1 MSHTRT
7 PGRDRSSRSRL
18 LPARIIPTYEHTV
31 LSAALAQS
39 EKTNCT
45 PSLAKQ
51 QFGNR
56 LIIRS
61 HKQQCTPRV
70 GSRSS
75 HVRSEQVRTF
85 LEWTVRGH
93 GNKQSVHGPS
103 MHSMDSVDC
112 HRLLWATV
120 GHNGPQWATTRRTCE
135 QVRTL
140 PVPLEHVLC
149 QCCSQPVQASNADRK
164 QTSTQGDACLF
175 PPIAI
180 AAIASLQR
188 KEGLASP
195 AKQEAKLG

>member
-1 MSHTRT
+1 MRCHSRGLRHFLASMIDSEASGKGETPGRSASLTRSKPMVMKERSLRSKAQGGIQFGRATRT
-7 PGRDRSSRSRL
+7 PGPDRSSRSRL

-75 HVRSEQVRTF
+75 HVRSER
-85 LEWTVRGH
+85 
-93 GNKQSVHGPS
+93 
-103 MHSMDSVDC
+103 
-112 HRLLWATV
+112 
-120 GHNGPQWATTRRTCE
+120 
-135 QVRTL
+135 
-140 PVPLEHVLC
+140 
-149 QCCSQPVQASNADRK
+149 
-164 QTSTQGDACLF
+164 
-175 PPIAI
+175 
-180 AAIASLQR
+180 
-188 KEGLASP
+188 
-195 AKQEAKLG
+195 

>member
-75 HVRSEQVRTF
+75 HVRSEHVRSEQVRTF
-85 LEWTVRGH
+85 AADCSWPGQQTVSPG
-93 GNKQSVHGPS
+93 SVHALNGL
-103 MHSMDSVDC
+103 C
-112 HRLLWATV
+112 GLLLITTLIIDYF
-120 GHNGPQWATTRRTCE
+120 GPQWATMGHSGPRRAE
-135 QVRTL
+135 PANKFAL
-140 PVPLEHVLC
+140 
-149 QCCSQPVQASNADRK
+149 
-164 QTSTQGDACLF
+164 
-175 PPIAI
+175 
-180 AAIASLQR
+180 
-188 KEGLASP
+188 SP
-195 AKQEAKLG
+195 CP